1 MVSRLLLHRA
11 HCFRRARL
19 GQPLLST
26 RRRLIGEEERL
37 IGDDSIAADRAD
49 HAGGVVPVGYNTNDT
64 PEALAAR
71 EFHEVKVQVSSVWFL
86 DNPHKHT
93 NPKCHTAT
101 GKYYMPLAIQ
111 HSY

>member
-49 HAGGVVPVGYNTNDT
+49 HAGGVAPVGYNTNDT

-71 EFHEVKVQVSSVWFL
+71 EIHEEHQVYVDAVAALCADRIVWREDGVATYQEL
-86 DNPHKHT
+86 DKS
-93 NPKCHTAT
+93 
-101 GKYYMPLAIQ
+101 G
-111 HSY
+111 